1 MTLLKVQPDTEWGL
15 EQVLERFEVPY
26 DTPPKQVEIMAWA
39 SAQYAIDT
47 YTRLRGWQ
55 FVDQLPV
62 ELDVSNIQVD
72 LDFTASPYTPVDMGG
87 QDWGSLLTRQ
97 SKKAYVV
104 KMWFK
109 TQKVV
114 IQNIDDEIGRADG
127 YLNPDEDPRPKDIV
141 EV

>member
-1 MTLLKVQPDTEWGL
+1 MTLIKVVPDTEYGL
-15 EQVLERFEVPY
+15 EHIYERFEVPY
-26 DTPPKQVEIMAWA
+26 DMPPKQVEIVGWA
-39 SAQYAIDT
+39 TAKYAIET

-55 FVDQLPV
+55 FVDQRPV

-72 LDFTASPYTPVDMGG
+72 LDFTASPFTPIDEGG
-87 QDWGSLLTRQ
+87 QDWGSLFTRQ

-109 TQKVV
+109 TPKVV
-114 IQNIDDEIGRADG
+114 VTNIDDEVGRADG
-127 YLNPDEDPRPKDIV
+127 YLNSDEDPRPKDIV